1 MFDYR
6 RFVFVLRFNK
16 AKIVSISRTI
26 QIERSFEFLRALG
39 DISPIMSNWYLKGDS
54 LQDALTK
61 NVILNPTFLIE
72 KIQDNFDPEYPD
84 ELDFAVWNGEED
96 VLKGGLAFSYSAHNL
111 NSISA
116 MRFEGAGSL
125 LATLPDAYPVL
136 LKIITLA
143 VNIWPE
149 IDWATITPATYYR
162 SGKVFKDRQTI
173 GWIGYC
179 PHTLT
184 KEMLP
189 GAEALIPIPERGT
202 IVVSC
207 PDVMDEKNKA
217 HYERVGDIDTK
228 LVELGYLP
236 MFNT

>member
-1 MFDYR
+1 MFYYR
-6 RFVFVLRFNK
+6 RFVFILRFNK
-16 AKIVSISRTI
+16 AKIVSIPRTI

-39 DISPIMSNWYLKGDS
+39 DISPIMNNWYLKGDS

-61 NVILNPTFLIE
+61 NVTLNPTFLIE

-96 VLKGGLAFSYSAHNL
+96 LLKGGLAFSYSAHNL
-111 NSISA
+111 HSMSA

-125 LATLPDAYPVL
+125 LATLPNAYSVL

-162 SGKVFKDRQTI
+162 SGRVFKDRQTI

-189 GAEALIPIPERGT
+189 EAEALIPIPERGT

-207 PDVMDEKNKA
+207 RDVMDEKNKA

-236 MFNT
+236 IFNT

>member
-1 MFDYR
+1 MFNYR

-16 AKIVSISRTI
+16 KKIINVPHSI
-26 QIERSFEFLRALG
+26 QIERSLDFLQALG
-39 DISPIMSNWYLKGDS
+39 DISPLMSNWYLKGDS
-54 LQDALTK
+54 LQDALTR
-61 NVILNPTFLIE
+61 NIILNSNFLIE
-72 KIQDNFDPEYPD
+72 EIQENYDPEYPD
-84 ELDFAVWNGEED
+84 ELRFSVWNGEED
-96 VLKGGLAFSYSAHNL
+96 ILKGGLAFSYSAHNL
-111 NSISA
+111 NSVSA
-116 MRFEGAGSL
+116 MRFEDAGTL
-125 LATLPDAYPVL
+125 LAALPDAYSVL

-149 IDWATITPATYYR
+149 IDWITIAPDTYYR
-162 SGKVFKDRQTI
+162 SGQVFKDRETI

-189 GAEALIPIPERGT
+189 EAEALISIPERGT

-207 PDVMDEKNKA
+207 PDVMDEKNKD